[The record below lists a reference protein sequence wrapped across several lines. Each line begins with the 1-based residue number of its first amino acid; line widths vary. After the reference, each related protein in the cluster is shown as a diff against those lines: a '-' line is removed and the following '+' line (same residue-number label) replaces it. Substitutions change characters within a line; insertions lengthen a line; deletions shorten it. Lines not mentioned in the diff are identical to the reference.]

1 MVQVHIDVHLKEEG
15 RELVNQK
22 LDAILQLLQESKQW
36 EIDMSIQMD
45 SLAVAVTNNTAL
57 DDSIIALLNGIAG
70 QIVDAAGDKAK
81 ALELAA
87 ELNAKSDALALA
99 IQANTPV
106 EPV

>member
-1 MVQVHIDVHLKEEG
+1 VIQVRIDLHIIEEG
-15 RELVNQK
+15 RAAVNEK
-22 LDAILQLLQESKQW
+22 LDAILKLLQDSKKR
-36 EIDMSIQMD
+36 EIDMSLEMD

-57 DDSIIALLNGIAG
+57 DESIIALLNGIAA

-87 ELNAKSDALALA
+87 ELNAKSDALAAA

-106 EPV
+106 VE

>member
-1 MVQVHIDVHLKEEG
+1 MIQVRIDLHIIEEG
-15 RELVNQK
+15 RAAVNEK
-22 LDAILQLLQESKQW
+22 LDAILKLLQDSKKR
-36 EIDMSIQMD
+36 EIDMSLEMD

-57 DDSIIALLNGIAG
+57 DESIIALLNGIAA

-87 ELNAKSDALALA
+87 ELNAKSDALAAA

-106 EPV
+106 VE